1 MQDVSST
8 DSFDNGAVDVL
19 DPGDLAHTL
28 THARV
33 GFREDPD
40 GTLTI
45 AIRCHETALAHREPA
60 LCARALALQGQVAL
74 HRGDIRSG
82 LTLALEA
89 ERLAGGSDYV
99 TQAEIA
105 ALRSHVSFF
114 TGAYSQALSN
124 AERCIELA
132 DASGDVGLRIFARR
146 AAFVVFG
153 NVSVRELGARL
164 DELLELTVAAGEIW
178 EQAITH
184 NDIACYLEQTGDT
197 DGARRE
203 IERAFELAERT
214 SPNRFALAVIHST
227 RADIELRAGSPDL
240 ALLDAEQSLALLS
253 SDTEPNPYVLG
264 ASVRAQV
271 QARMAL
277 GHLDG
282 AQQAGEAALTWLG
295 ERLPHTRSVI
305 LAAVAT
311 ALREAGRLEEAYDA
325 LSNSAALERQAFT
338 EISELQ
344 LSLERAML
352 QARLARSESDALA
365 LKNRQLAEAHAE
377 LENRAQQLESLQ
389 DQLRDQAERDW
400 LTGVHN
406 RRFLARELAQPSP
419 GRFGH
424 VLSVAVVDLD
434 HFKMINDRYGHATG
448 DQVLV
453 RAVELLCDVLRSSDI
468 VVRSGG
474 EEFLVLMPFTDEHAA
489 AACCERMR
497 QAIRAEPW
505 EQIAPELALTT
516 SIGVATAEDSS
527 ELEALV
533 KLADQYLYDA
543 KHAGRDCVVAASAAP

>member
-1 MQDVSST
+1 MSST
-8 DSFDNGAVDVL
+8 DHFDSGAVDL
-19 DPGDLAHTL
+19 IDAGDLAVML
-28 THARV
+28 TSARV
-33 GFREDPD
+33 AFREDPD
-40 GTLTI
+40 GTLAM
-45 AIRCHETALAHREPA
+45 AIRCHEIALAHREPA

-82 LTLALEA
+82 LSLAIEA
-89 ERLAGGSDYV
+89 ERLTSGTDYL
-99 TQAEIA
+99 TQAEVA
-105 ALRSHVSFF
+105 ALRAHVSFF

-132 DASGDVGLRIFARR
+132 DASGDACLRIFARR

-164 DELLELTVAAGEIW
+164 NELLELTIEAGEVW

-184 NDIACYLEQTGDT
+184 NDIACYLEQTGDLE
-197 DGARRE
+197 GARRE
-203 IERAFELAERT
+203 IERAFELAETT

-240 ALLDAEQSLALLS
+240 ALLDAEQSLVLLAGDS
-253 SDTEPNPYVLG
+253 EPNPYVLG
-264 ASVRAQV
+264 ATVRAQV

-277 GHLDG
+277 GHFDD
-282 AQQAGEAALTWLG
+282 ARQAGEATLSWLG

-305 LAAVAT
+305 LGAVAE
-311 ALREAGRLEEAYDA
+311 ALREAGRLEEAYAA
-325 LSNSAALERQAFT
+325 LSSSAALERQAFN

-365 LKNRQLAEAHAE
+365 AKNQQLAEAHAE
-377 LENRAQQLESLQ
+377 LESRAQQLESLQ

-419 GRFGH
+419 GRFGRL
-424 VLSVAVVDLD
+424 LSVAVVDLD
-434 HFKMINDRYGHATG
+434 HFKTINDEHGHSAG
-448 DQVLV
+448 DQVLI
-453 RAVELLCDVLRSSDI
+453 RAAELLCDHLRASDI

-474 EEFLVLMPFTDEHAA
+474 EEFLVLMPFTDAHSAI
-489 AACCERMR
+489 ACCERMR
-497 QAIRAEPW
+497 EAIRAESW
-505 EQIAPELALTT
+505 DAVAPGLTLT
-516 SIGVATAEDSS
+516 ASIGVATTEDSS
-527 ELEALV
+527 DLEALV

-543 KHAGRDCVVAASAAP
+543 KHAGRDRVVAATAS